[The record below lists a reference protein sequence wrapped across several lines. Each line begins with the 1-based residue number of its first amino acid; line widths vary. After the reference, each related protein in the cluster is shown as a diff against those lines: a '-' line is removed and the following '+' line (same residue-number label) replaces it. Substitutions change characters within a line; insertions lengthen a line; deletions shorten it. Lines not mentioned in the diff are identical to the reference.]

1 MIVASLL
8 SQLIPRAKLSMM
20 LMMMR
25 ISGPIC
31 LICDF
36 IAMKFVLSAAACFIS
51 LSFLFIPLSLCA
63 LFTYAAKPVSMSLTH
78 KEFSLPFG
86 FGFWFAVHF
95 QFSLHAVL
103 FLFLSFLL
111 PQLLRFISHFSHC
124 AERKTE
130 RERAARRDAGEAAA
144 V

>member
-1 MIVASLL
+1 MVEASLL

-36 IAMKFVLSAAACFIS
+36 IAMKFVLSCG
-51 LSFLFIPLSLCA
+51 LFY
-63 LFTYAAKPVSMSLTH
+63 F
-78 KEFSLPFG
+78 
-86 FGFWFAVHF
+86 
-95 QFSLHAVL
+95 
-103 FLFLSFLL
+103 SFLL
-111 PQLLRFISHFSHC
+111 VYSSFRVRFIYLRSKTGVGVSYSQGIFASLRVWVLVRGSLSVLTSRSSFCFYLSCCLSFFGSFHTSHTVQRESD
-124 AERKTE
+124 K
-130 RERAARRDAGEAAA
+130 ERAARRDAGEAAA

>member
-1 MIVASLL
+1 MVEASLL

-25 ISGPIC
+25 ISGPIG

-51 LSFLFIPLSLCA
+51 LSFLFIPLSVCA
-63 LFTYAAKPVSMSLTH
+63 LFTYAAKPVSVSLTH

-103 FLFLSFLL
+103 FCFYLSCCLSF
-111 PQLLRFISHFSHC
+111 FGSFHTSHTVQR
-124 AERKTE
+124 ERD